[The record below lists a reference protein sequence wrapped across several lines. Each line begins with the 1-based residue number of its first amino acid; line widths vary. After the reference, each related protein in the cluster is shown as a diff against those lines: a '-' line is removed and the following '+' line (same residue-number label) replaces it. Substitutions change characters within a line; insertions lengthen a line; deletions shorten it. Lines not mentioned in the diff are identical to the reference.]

1 MQFIAIGSEL
11 RMMSTRAQ
19 EVVRA
24 VYPNVGDKGVA
35 RY

>member
-11 RMMSTRAQ
+11 RIMSQRQ
-19 EVVRA
+19 EIVRA
-24 VYPNVGDKGVA
+24 VNPEVGEKIVA